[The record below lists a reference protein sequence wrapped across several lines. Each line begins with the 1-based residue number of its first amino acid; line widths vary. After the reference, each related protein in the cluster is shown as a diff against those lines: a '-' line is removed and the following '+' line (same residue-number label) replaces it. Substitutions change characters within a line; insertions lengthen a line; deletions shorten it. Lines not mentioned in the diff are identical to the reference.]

1 MEVDIRKIA
10 EALLSQLDTDHAA
23 RKEGVIL
30 LHNTIMAEIERLKAP
45 APVAPAQV
53 DAEITTGVPVV

>member
-30 LHNTIMAEIERLKAP
+30 LHNTIMAEIERLR

-53 DAEITTGVPVV
+53 DAEITAGVPVV